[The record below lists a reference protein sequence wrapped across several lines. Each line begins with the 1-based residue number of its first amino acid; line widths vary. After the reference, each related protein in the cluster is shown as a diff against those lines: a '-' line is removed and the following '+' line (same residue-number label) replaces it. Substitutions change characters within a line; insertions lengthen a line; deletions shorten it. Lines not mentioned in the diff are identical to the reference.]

1 MKLIEKYLSKVD
13 FENIKTY
20 GGYNYIN
27 PYIKEV
33 PLKNVMQL
41 SFNSLYPNI
50 ICGMVEAG
58 IHKTAK
64 ENVQKS
70 LESFKESFEY
80 FDLNK
85 RNLKLNDPDKYLE
98 QKKNINS
105 FYGKLGFLSNTDM
118 APNYPGFVTEY
129 LRHYYDDLLKRN
141 QNIILY
147 IDTDIIFFAGEIDLL
162 EFNIPFDIENVEYVM
177 FSEKKRYVMLKN
189 EIVTRGYQGF
199 YHGFKGAQEAI
210 DILKRYIRNDKIEE
224 LGI

>member
-1 MKLIEKYLSKVD
+1 MKLIEKYLSKID

-105 FYGKLGFLSNTDM
+105 FYGKLGLLSNTDM

-141 QNIILY
+141 QGIILY

-177 FSEKKRYVMLKN
+177 FSEKKRYVMLKS
-189 EIVTRGYQGF
+189 EIVTRGY
-199 YHGFKGAQEAI
+199 HKNAQEAI

>member
-27 PYIKEV
+27 PYIKEI

-147 IDTDIIFFAGEIDLL
+147 IDTDTIFFAGEINLL

-177 FSEKKRYVMLKN
+177 FSEKKRYVMLKS
-189 EIVTRGYQGF
+189 EIVTRGY
-199 YHGFKGAQEAI
+199 HKNAQEAI

>member
-1 MKLIEKYLSKVD
+1 MKLIEKYLSKID

-141 QNIILY
+141 QSIILY

-177 FSEKKRYVMLKN
+177 FSEKKRYVMLKS
-189 EIVTRGYQGF
+189 EIVTRGY
-199 YHGFKGAQEAI
+199 HKNAQEAI

>member
-147 IDTDIIFFAGEIDLL
+147 IDTDTIFFAGEINLL

-177 FSEKKRYVMLKN
+177 FSEKKRYVMLKS
-189 EIVTRGYQGF
+189 EIVTRGY
-199 YHGFKGAQEAI
+199 HKNAQEAI

>member
-177 FSEKKRYVMLKN
+177 FSEKKRYVMLKS
-189 EIVTRGYQGF
+189 EIVTRGY
-199 YHGFKGAQEAI
+199 HKNAQEAI

>member
-141 QNIILY
+141 QGIILY

-177 FSEKKRYVMLKN
+177 FSEKKRYVMLKS
-189 EIVTRGYQGF
+189 EIVTRGY
-199 YHGFKGAQEAI
+199 HKNAQEAI

>member
-1 MKLIEKYLSKVD
+1 MKLLEKYQSKVD
-13 FENIKTY
+13 IENIKTY

-50 ICGMVEAG
+50 ICGIVEAG
-58 IHKTAK
+58 IHESAK
-64 ENVQKS
+64 DGVKKS

-80 FDLNK
+80 LDTNK
-85 RNLKLNDPDKYLE
+85 RNLKLNDPEKYKEL
-98 QKKNINS
+98 KTNINS

-118 APNYPGFVTEY
+118 APNYPGFITEY

-141 QNIILY
+141 QHIILY
-147 IDTDIIFFAGEIDLL
+147 IDTDIIFYAGEIDLL
-162 EFNIPFDIENVEYVM
+162 GFNIPYDVESVDYIM
-177 FSEKKRYVMLKN
+177 FSEKKRYVMLKS
-189 EIVTRGYQGF
+189 EIITRGY
-199 YHGFKGAQEAI
+199 HKNAQEAI
-210 DILKRYIRNDKIEE
+210 DILKRYIRNDKIED